1 MDSRRLL
8 LATVGAPHGVR
19 GEVRLKVFAVDP
31 ASLRAYGPLADDS
44 GRRFELERVRPGKEV
59 AIAKFRGVDDRN
71 AAEALNGISLTVE
84 RDRLPAPDEDEF
96 YHADLIGLAAVDQAG
111 EALGTV
117 VAVQNFGA
125 GDLLEI
131 APPRGPTT
139 LVAFTKAAVPAVDI
153 AGGRIIVVPPAETED
168 EAEPQG
174 ETAA

>member
-1 MDSRRLL
+1 MAGDRLL
-8 LATVGAPHGVR
+8 LAKIGAPHGVR
-19 GEVRLKVFAVDP
+19 GEVRLKVFAADP
-31 ASLRAYGPLADDS
+31 ASLGAYGPLADHS

-111 EALGTV
+111 AALGTI
-117 VAVQNFGA
+117 VAVHDFGA

-139 LVAFTKAAVPAVDI
+139 LVPFTKGVVPVVDI
-153 AGGRIIVVPPAETED
+153 AGGRIVVVPPAEAED